1 MFTMFYIIITAK
13 DRCRDFLKSPR
24 MVKKKGF
31 NLDGNM
37 PGMYKL
43 VLSILGE
50 DPLFTRII
58 KVYSKED
65 NHQ

>member
-1 MFTMFYIIITAK
+1 
-13 DRCRDFLKSPR
+13 